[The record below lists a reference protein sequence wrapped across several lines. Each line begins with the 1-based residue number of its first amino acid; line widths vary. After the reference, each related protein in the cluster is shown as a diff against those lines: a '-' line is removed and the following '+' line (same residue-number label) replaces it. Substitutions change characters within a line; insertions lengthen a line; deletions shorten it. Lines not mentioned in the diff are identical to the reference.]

1 MTFQSIVSDW
11 CRIYKPMLHNPEKG
25 NKRFF
30 LVDSW
35 EAVRGW
41 GGDVPTKFSPCVVME
56 SAVEGDMDNGKMY
69 RNYPVYF
76 CCRARD
82 MADGDAAAEAKE
94 EAWYHAQNFLTW
106 LREKHNEDSPNGDF
120 GRIEMEHGISVSTAG
135 PLQDGWY
142 GVLIQL
148 TRLELLNL
156 CTKEEMYVDGE

>member
-11 CRIYKPMLHNPEKG
+11 CRIYKPMLHNPEAG
-25 NKRFF
+25 NRRFF

-35 EAVRGW
+35 EGVRGW
-41 GGDVPTKFSPCVVME
+41 GGNVPPTFSPCVVME
-56 SAVEGDMDNGKMY
+56 SDVEGGLEGGKMY

-94 EAWYHAQNFLTW
+94 QAWLHA
-106 LREKHNEDSPNGDF
+106 KHFIAYIRHLHDTDSPNGEF
-120 GRIEMEHGISVSTAG
+120 GRIDMENGINVTTAG

-142 GVLIQL
+142 GVLIQI
-148 TRLELLNL
+148 TRLELIDI
-156 CTKEEMYVDGE
+156 CVKEDWYVNGE